1 MENKFFVSTGE
12 VSGDLHLSYIVKS
25 ISKLDPKSKFFGVAG
40 KHSREAGVKIIQSI
54 DDLAIMGF
62 VEVLKKYSFLK
73 KKAREYVDFIKKEH
87 IDKVILVDY
96 GGFNLKFL
104 ELLKKEAPRVKIY
117 YYIPPKLWVW
127 GEKRIEK
134 LRLADE
140 IIVIFPWEVEF
151 YKKHGI
157 DAVYYGNPFYEK
169 YHYQERTGD
178 SVLLLPGSRK
188 QEIESIF
195 PIMEKYMEMSPSK
208 EFILK
213 LSSRDHLK
221 WIKGDIKKYRNLKV
235 EFEGS
240 LKNCV
245 KRSAV
250 AVATSGTVTLELALM
265 GIPTVVVYKTSILN
279 ELIARLFI
287 KFTYVS
293 LPNLV
298 LGREIFPELLQRKC
312 NAGEIEGAVNKIL
325 ENREKVNEEIQK
337 VRSALSG
344 ENILE
349 KYGEFILRG
358 NEDGKI

>member
-1 MENKFFVSTGE
+1 MGNKFFVSTGE

-25 ISKLDPKSKFFGVAG
+25 ITKLEPKCKFFGVAG
-40 KHSREAGVKIIQSI
+40 KHSKEAGVEVIQDI
-54 DDLAIMGF
+54 NELAIMGF
-62 VEVLKKYSFLK
+62 VEVLKKYGFLK

-87 IDKVILVDY
+87 IEKVILVDY

-104 ELLKKEAPRVKIY
+104 ELIKKEAPKVKIY

-134 LRLADE
+134 LKLVDH

-151 YKKHGI
+151 YKKHGV
-157 DAVYYGNPFYEK
+157 DVVYYGNPFYEK
-169 YHYQERTGD
+169 YHFQEREGD
-178 SVLLLPGSRK
+178 AILLLPGSRK

-195 PIMEKYMEMSPSK
+195 PIMEEYIEKSPEK
-208 EFILK
+208 KFILK
-213 LSSRDHLK
+213 LSNRDHMK
-221 WIKGDIKKYRNLKV
+221 WITGDLKKYKNLKI
-235 EFEGS
+235 EWEGS
-240 LKNCV
+240 LKGCV

-279 ELIARLFI
+279 EIIARFFI

-298 LGREIFPELLQRKC
+298 LGREIFPELLQKKC
-312 NAGEIEGAVNKIL
+312 NSKGIATEVEKIL
-325 ENREKVNEEIQK
+325 NNKNEINMEIQK
-337 VRSALSG
+337 VREALAG

-349 KYGEFILRG
+349 KYGKFILKG
-358 NEDGKI
+358 HEDGKI